1 MRKFT
6 QNVLYLEKRFK
17 LMLDIHHESKT
28 WVVNLKECSAELS
41 KVKTF
46 EMAFLALVWGKE
58 DCCFEAQ
65 NVTESVS
72 FGSVYL
78 TQKFGVF
85 FRGNFALKDET
96 WGITAGFKVI
106 FFTPTDIE
114 VTWLINFN
122 LSVLKFQD
130 GKGGNCFCFIW
141 LFFSFS
147 ASFWG
152 DSGRNRK

>member
-1 MRKFT
+1 MI
-6 QNVLYLEKRFK
+6 
-17 LMLDIHHESKT
+17 LDIHHESRT
-28 WVVNLKECSAELS
+28 WVVKRRECSAALS
-41 KVKTF
+41 NVKIF
-46 EMAFLALVWGKE
+46 EIDFFTLLWGKV

-72 FGSVYL
+72 FGNMYL

-85 FRGNFALKDET
+85 LRGNFALKVET

-106 FFTPTDIE
+106 FLTPTDIE

-130 GKGGNCFCFIW
+130 GKGGSCFCFIW

-147 ASFWG
+147 TAFWG
-152 DSGRNRK
+152 VSEKNMKNKY